1 MLGNRSMKKTH
12 FDTKNTIM
20 SRRLKFEALETR
32 NLLSV
37 APTLLYGFSTS
48 ETVCATDAH
57 VSSAVI
63 DSNEDVESAPIL
75 VSDLQFSEEVYAET
89 GEDYVEDIG
98 SSSWYALVSEISPS
112 AEEHELLEQI
122 NRLRSDPCG
131 ELDRVFSYYDDEI
144 LVARNSLV
152 NDAIKLN
159 SYPKDSVESFI
170 DMWTG
175 MSSQAPLAFNP
186 ALEKAAASH
195 SSYMKARNDVSHKCA
210 GEDSLATRISKAGFD
225 SGLENEGKIA
235 VSENIG
241 GCFSV
246 NGDFSVAS
254 YMLAAFAVDWGV
266 PTHEHLDAMMNAAY
280 SEIGVSVL
288 QTSKSIGPY
297 IVTCDF
303 GSSVEGVRTDGAY
316 LLGVIYD
323 DSDSDFFYDVGEGL
337 GDIEIEIERQDG
349 SGSQIVTTSSW
360 DSGGYQIFLLNGSY
374 NITVSG
380 DGFSASVTKSVT
392 ISDGVNAK
400 LDFRTD
406 EVGSTP
412 PVVDLNGEGEEGID
426 LDVVFVEGTAE
437 PVDVLADS
445 NLAIIDGDS
454 TCLYGAIIRF
464 DNRPDG
470 EAETLNVSLSGTEL
484 SANFSEQLG
493 TITISGTGTLAEY
506 EHVIASLTYSN
517 SSETC
522 DLASHRNILLS
533 VYDGVY
539 WSEEAS
545 LNISIKPTNLP
556 SMTVHEATVY
566 EGDEGTKIATFVVEL
581 DSPARLEVSFNFE
594 TQSGGSAVEGYDY
607 VVSKGDPITIAP
619 GETSAVI
626 ECYINGNYDAL
637 KPEGVQIVEDGFEN
651 PFTFFYLKIVDVEN
665 AFLTN
670 EDSLVKGTIYD
681 DDSPIILGATNEYSL
696 ARSLSTEAGDR
707 RDVYNVSPETSGF
720 YSLSADAIGA
730 PVGTKIT
737 VREGSLES
745 EIIADSVV
753 VTTGGRVQW
762 FADPGV
768 EYWIVV
774 ESTSDVA
781 QIDAKL
787 LEISDE
793 NVVLVDPLLEDSAE
807 SLVKL
812 MWVDDGLE
820 MSIGEWTWN
829 FNGDFWNGKS
839 FKTELPEIDF
849 VTELKPQ
856 SVNEFSETEDDIS
869 LKMGGLSLSVS
880 GFASYVTTG
889 ADNNE
894 ELTLYGTEGYDR
906 LYYSGGSGSFQ
917 TSDGRTYAFNGVNKL
932 TIDGRGGDDYAFIED
947 SMENDQ
953 LVTSNNSLTMNGGGF
968 TATAINFSKSFIVFN
983 KGGADEYIEEDS
995 GDDVSVVLSSGSSI
1009 TSGTYEATTSSEDES
1024 VVPVSYS
1031 RTVIGVENYSLVP
1044 ISTVGSVVLNDG
1056 GSVGIRLNAAVG
1068 SLEAFEQRSSRST
1081 SINGAKSLSISGVHP
1096 FVDKSF
1102 VLSLP
1107 EEYSYAI
1114 DNDSVVVVDST
1125 TGWTLTIPSWK
1136 FLADSDATLD
1146 VLPPK
1151 AFSDSIFDSS
1161 EFFEKDAKI
1170 FDMDLTEPCDID
1182 DDVFAELAGSVLTD
1196 VQSSDKL
1203 MNLIDLSGSDV
1214 DEDVDST
1221 DPEWLDPFVQDD
1233 VWSFQIHRGKKGVL
1247 LN

>member
-1 MLGNRSMKKTH
+1 MKKTQ
-12 FDTKNTIM
+12 FDSKNTTV
-20 SRRLKFEALETR
+20 SRRLKFEELETR

-37 APTLLYGFSTS
+37 APALPSVLSVL
-48 ETVCATDAH
+48 EAVQATDVC
-57 VSSAVI
+57 VSSTLME
-63 DSNEDVESAPIL
+63 SNETGKDASVVVL
-75 VSDLQFSEEVYAET
+75 DLQSSEVTST
-89 GEDYVEDIG
+89 GSEGNDVEDIE
-98 SSSWYALVSEISPS
+98 SASWYTLVSGVDPS
-112 AEEHELLEQI
+112 AEEQELIEQI
-122 NRLRSDPCG
+122 NRLRSDPQG
-131 ELDRVFSYYDDEI
+131 ELDRIFSYYDDEL
-144 LVARNSLV
+144 LVARNSFV

-159 SYPKDSVESFI
+159 SYPKDSAEAFL
-170 DMWTG
+170 DMWSG
-175 MSSQAPLAFNP
+175 MTSQAPLAFNS

-195 SSYMKARNDVSHKCA
+195 SSYMKVRNDVSHKCS

-225 SGLENEGKIA
+225 SGLENDGSIA
-235 VSENIG
+235 ISENIG

-280 SEIGVSVL
+280 SEIGVSIL

-337 GDIEIEIERQDG
+337 GNIQIEIERQDG
-349 SGSQIVTTSSW
+349 SDSQTVTMSSW

-374 NITVSG
+374 SVTVSG
-380 DGFSASVTKSVT
+380 DGFSSSVTKSVT

-412 PVVDLNGEGEEGID
+412 PVVDLNGAGEDGID

-437 PVDVLADS
+437 PVDILADS
-445 NLAIIDGDS
+445 NLTITDGDS

-522 DLASHRNILLS
+522 DLASHRNVLLS

-556 SMTVHEATVY
+556 SMTVHETAVY
-566 EGDEGTKIATFVVEL
+566 EGDEGSKIATFVVEL

-626 ECYINGNYDAL
+626 ECYINGNYEAL
-637 KPEGVQIVEDGFEN
+637 KPEGLQIVEDGFEN

-681 DDSPIILGATNEYSL
+681 DDSPIIIGTTNEYSL
-696 ARSLSTEAGDR
+696 ARSLSTESGDR
-707 RDVYNVSPETSGF
+707 RYVFTVSPETSGF
-720 YSLSADAIGA
+720 YSWNADAIEA

-745 EIIADSVV
+745 EIVAESIV

-762 FADPGV
+762 FADPSV
-768 EYWIVV
+768 EYWIVL

-781 QIDAKL
+781 QINAKL

-793 NVVLVDPLLEDSAE
+793 KAVLVDPLLEDSAE
-807 SLVKL
+807 SLVEL
-812 MWVDDGLE
+812 MWVDDNLE
-820 MSIGEWTWN
+820 MSIGDWTWS

-839 FKTELPEIDF
+839 FRTELPEISF
-849 VTELKPQ
+849 ITELRPR
-856 SVNEFSETEDDIS
+856 SVNEFSETEDDFS
-869 LKMGGLSLSVS
+869 LNMGDLSLSIS

-906 LYYSGGSGSFQ
+906 LYYSGGSGTFQ

-968 TATAINFSKSFIVFN
+968 TATAMNFSKSFVVFN
-983 KGGADEYIEEDS
+983 KGGDDEYIEEDS
-995 GDDVSVVLSSGSSI
+995 GDDVNVVLSSGSSI
-1009 TSGTYEATTSSEDES
+1009 TSGTYETTTSSEDES
-1024 VVPVSYS
+1024 VVSVSYT
-1031 RTVIGVENYSLVP
+1031 RTVIGVENYSLTPV
-1044 ISTVGSVVLNDG
+1044 STVGSVVLSDG
-1056 GSVGIRLNAAVG
+1056 GSVGIRLNAAIG
-1068 SLEAFEQRSSRST
+1068 SLEAFEQRLSRTT
-1081 SINGAKSLSISGVHP
+1081 SISGVKSLAISGVHP

-1107 EEYSYAI
+1107 EEYSYTI

-1136 FLADSDATLD
+1136 FLADSDPTLD
-1146 VLPPK
+1146 VLPLE
-1151 AFSDSIFDSS
+1151 AFSNSIFDSS
-1161 EFFEKDAKI
+1161 EFFEKDSKK
-1170 FDMDLTEPCDID
+1170 FDVNLSEPCDID
-1182 DDVFAELAGSVLTD
+1182 DDVIAELAGLVLTD

-1203 MNLIDLSGSDV
+1203 MNLGELSGSDGS
-1214 DEDVDST
+1214 EDVDSS
-1221 DPEWLDPFVQDD
+1221 DSEWLDPFVQDD

-1247 LN
+1247 FN